1 MPKSL
6 KAEFFTKSAN
16 CEDFLE
22 LFNHLSNV
30 SFFIKNAS
38 FQIVAAN
45 RNFFARLGF
54 DEESKII
61 GKEDYE
67 LFPKPLATKFRKD
80 DERVLAT
87 GTTMLQ
93 MVEMFL
99 NRHGLPDWFMTHK
112 MPVRDSTGQ
121 TIGIMGTVERYNQE
135 KALKSADPA
144 IAKAV
149 EKLLS
154 RPETFSSVSE
164 LAREAG
170 MSQRHFNRR
179 FKEETSLTPS
189 QFLGRCRIQL
199 ACQLLRSEREKN
211 ISDIALEIGFCD
223 QSAFTTQFRER
234 MGTTP
239 FKYRQAY

>member
-1 MPKSL
+1 MAKSI
-6 KAEFFTKSAN
+6 KAEFFARSAN

-22 LFNHLSNV
+22 LFNHLGHI
-30 SFFIKNAS
+30 SFFIKNAR

-45 RNFFARLGF
+45 RNFFSRLGF
-54 DEESKII
+54 AEESKII

-87 GTTMLQ
+87 GTTMPQ
-93 MVEMFL
+93 MVELFL
-99 NRHGLPDWFMTHK
+99 NQHGLPDWFMTNK
-112 MPVRDSTGQ
+112 MPVRDPKGQ
-121 TIGIMGTVERYNQE
+121 SIGIMGTVERYNQE
-135 KALKSADPA
+135 KALKSADPE
-144 IAKAV
+144 IARAV

-154 RPETFSSVSE
+154 HPENFSSVTE

-170 MSQRHFNRR
+170 MSRRHFNRR
-179 FKEETSLTPS
+179 FKDETSLTPI

-199 ACQLLRSEREKN
+199 ACRLLRSEREKT

>member
-6 KAEFFTKSAN
+6 KAEFFAKSAN

-87 GTTMLQ
+87 GTTMPQ

-99 NRHGLPDWFMTHK
+99 NRHGLPDWFMTQ
-112 MPVRDSTGQ
+112 RISRGDNC
-121 TIGIMGTVERYNQE
+121 ERFVHFFVFFF
-135 KALKSADPA
+135 S
-144 IAKAV
+144 
-149 EKLLS
+149 
-154 RPETFSSVSE
+154 ETK
-164 LAREAG
+164 AG
-170 MSQRHFNRR
+170 MIK
-179 FKEETSLTPS
+179 KE
-189 QFLGRCRIQL
+189 
-199 ACQLLRSEREKN
+199 N
-211 ISDIALEIGFCD
+211 NAL
-223 QSAFTTQFRER
+223 
-234 MGTTP
+234 
-239 FKYRQAY
+239 